1 MCGLAVVMR
10 LETEPGRR
18 RLAIAALSVLMALL
32 FTLALIVPFLRSFY
46 ELATPT
52 GDALAAWALGTSLG
66 VGTML
71 LALRL
76 LRV

>member
-1 MCGLAVVMR
+1 
-10 LETEPGRR
+10 
-18 RLAIAALSVLMALL
+18 MALL

-52 GDALAAWALGTSLG
+52 GDALAAWALGTCLG

-71 LALRL
+71 FALRL